1 MKFVRRVLL
10 AGPCFLSLMINLAG
24 SAAVAQDKKP
34 GAELSDTN
42 QIIALV
48 RRGAEVFRTCTACHR
63 IGPNAENRIGPQL
76 NNIIDRTA
84 GSIKGARYSDAMKKA
99 GEDGLKWNAETLDA
113 FVSDPTGFMEETTM
127 GLEGITDAYDRK
139 ALITYL
145 AAFSTGP
152 TNIPETP
159 VKPVPPVDA
168 GIPAE
173 ILAIKGD
180 PEYGEYLSAE
190 CLTCHQAS
198 GANKGIP
205 SIVGWPEEDFVIAMH
220 AYKTRKRDHPVMQM
234 MASQLSAEEIAGLA
248 AFFQQQGK

>member
-1 MKFVRRVLL
+1 MKSVRRVAL
-10 AGPCFLSLMINLAG
+10 AGLYFLSLLINPVGFDAL
-24 SAAVAQDKKP
+24 AQDKAP
-34 GAELSDTN
+34 GAEQSDTN

-48 RRGAEVFRTCTACHR
+48 RRGAEVFRRCTACHR

-76 NNIIDRTA
+76 NNIIGRTA
-84 GSIKGARYSDAMKKA
+84 GSIEGARYSDAMKKA
-99 GEDGLKWNAETLDA
+99 GEDGLKWSAETLDA
-113 FVSDPTGFMEETTM
+113 FVSDPVGFMEETTM
-127 GLEGITDAYDRK
+127 GLDGVTDAYDRK

-145 AAFSTGP
+145 AAFSPGP

-159 VKPVPPVDA
+159 VAAAPPVDA
-168 GIPAE
+168 GVPSE

-180 PEYGEYLSAE
+180 REYGEYLSAE

-205 SIVGWPEEDFVIAMH
+205 PIIGWPEEDFVIAMH
-220 AYKTRKRDHPVMQM
+220 AYKTKKRKHPVMQM

-248 AFFQQQGK
+248 AFFHQQGK